1 VNIPTD
7 LTVTILASAATA
19 AMVTGVF
26 ALLAQKLE
34 RNSRRKETIFM
45 QSVELAKANRDFVH
59 AVAKDMGGGT
69 IHDYAVYAE
78 MYYLLLTELHDKGR
92 LPENWRTDI
101 KTKFGEL

>member
-1 VNIPTD
+1 VNISVD

-19 AMVTGVF
+19 ALVTGAF

-34 RNSRRKETIFM
+34 RNARRRETIFM
-45 QSVELAKANRDFVH
+45 QSVELAKANRDFIH
-59 AVAKDMGGGT
+59 TVAKEMGGGE

-78 MYYLLLTELHDKGR
+78 MYYWLLTELHDKGR

-101 KTKFGEL
+101 KSKFSEL